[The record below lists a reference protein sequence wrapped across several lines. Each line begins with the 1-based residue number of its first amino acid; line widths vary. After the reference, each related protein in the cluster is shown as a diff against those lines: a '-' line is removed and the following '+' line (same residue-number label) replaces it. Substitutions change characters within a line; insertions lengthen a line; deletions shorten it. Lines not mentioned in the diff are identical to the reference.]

1 MGIFDRITREARRD
15 GGGDECVFE
24 QVGRHV
30 RRTHDEAVYEC
41 PLTRAETR
49 HLIFEVDRGV
59 SWEEAV
65 AARDAAAEA
74 APGGAKAK
82 AKAKARVDGFYTMD
96 RKGTR
101 HVLLAVERQASIS
114 NSGFSHLSAP
124 SWFRSD
130 AVL

>member
-1 MGIFDRITREARRD
+1 M
-15 GGGDECVFE
+15 
-24 QVGRHV
+24 
-30 RRTHDEAVYEC
+30 
-41 PLTRAETR
+41 
-49 HLIFEVDRGV
+49 IFEVDRGI

-101 HVLLAVERQASIS
+101 HVLLAIERQASIPH
-114 NSGFSHLSAP
+114 SGFPHLVAP
-124 SWFRSD
+124 RWFRSD
-130 AVL
+130 VVL

>member
-1 MGIFDRITREARRD
+1 
-15 GGGDECVFE
+15 
-24 QVGRHV
+24 
-30 RRTHDEAVYEC
+30 
-41 PLTRAETR
+41 
-49 HLIFEVDRGV
+49 VDRGI

-74 APGGAKAK
+74 APGGAK